1 MANTEILRNKSN
13 KESNNTARLAAVLYV
28 ILLMVA
34 IYGMGYVPSKIIV
47 RQDAAATADN
57 LLSNEFLYRTGILC
71 HLVSTTLIAVMVL
84 MLYRIFNSVDKHL
97 SRLMVVPVLV
107 QLPIVLILECLHIA
121 ALMILK
127 SEMPTTLDLAQKQ
140 EFSYFM
146 LRLHGY
152 GIGVS
157 QLFWGL
163 WLFPFGVLVNKS
175 GYIPLIFGILLI
187 INGIGYVV
195 EGCAYILLQRPDYL
209 IVRQFAR
216 LTFIGLPVTM
226 FWFLIKGIRHKKE
239 KL

>member
-1 MANTEILRNKSN
+1 MEETFDTNNK
-13 KESNNTARLAAVLYV
+13 TARLAGMLYI
-28 ILLMVA
+28 ILVMVA

-47 RQDAAATADN
+47 RQDAAATAGN

-84 MLYRIFNSVDKHL
+84 MLYRLFNPVDKHL

-107 QLPIVLILECLHIA
+107 QLPIVLILECFHIA

-127 SEMPTTLDLAQKQ
+127 SEMPTTMDLTQKQ

-152 GIGVS
+152 GIGAS

-163 WLFPFGVLVNKS
+163 WLFPFGMLINKS
-175 GYIPLIFGILLI
+175 GYIPRIFGILLI
-187 INGIGYVV
+187 INGIGYVA

-209 IVRQFAR
+209 IVRQFTR
-216 LTFIGLPVTM
+216 LTFIGLPLAM
-226 FWFLIKGIRHKKE
+226 LWLLIKGVRHKRASIPG
-239 KL
+239 